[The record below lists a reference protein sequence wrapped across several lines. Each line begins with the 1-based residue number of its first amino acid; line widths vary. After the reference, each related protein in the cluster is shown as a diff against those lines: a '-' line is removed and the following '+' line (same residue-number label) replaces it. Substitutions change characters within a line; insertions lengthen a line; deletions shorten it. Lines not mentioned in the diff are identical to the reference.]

1 MEHLKS
7 RGFYFKFKTQYLE
20 FYKFR
25 CSLFL
30 SFWVPVKKKT
40 AAKIYF
46 LLSVLEDK
54 LKTDWK
60 IIVEGSQ

>member
-7 RGFYFKFKTQYLE
+7 GGFYFLKFKTQYLE

-30 SFWVPVKKKT
+30 SFWVPVKKT
-40 AAKIYF
+40 VAKIYF

>member
-1 MEHLKS
+1 M
-7 RGFYFKFKTQYLE
+7 

-30 SFWVPVKKKT
+30 SFWVPVKET
-40 AAKIYF
+40 VAKIYF